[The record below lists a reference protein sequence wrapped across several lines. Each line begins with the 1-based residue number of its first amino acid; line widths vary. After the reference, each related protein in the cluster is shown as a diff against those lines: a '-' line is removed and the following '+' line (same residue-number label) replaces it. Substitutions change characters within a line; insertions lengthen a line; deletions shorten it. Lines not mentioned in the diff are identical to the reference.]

1 MLESSGGEGLGTGEL
16 KDGSGFESEKT
27 SAKWQFRSS
36 HFETVDSAVI
46 EPFSVQLRLAQFFF
60 GESVQVL

>member
-27 SAKWQFRSS
+27 SAKRQF
-36 HFETVDSAVI
+36 EAIDSAVI
-46 EPFSVQLRLAQFFF
+46 EPFN
-60 GESVQVL
+60 QVG

>member
-1 MLESSGGEGLGTGEL
+1 MLESSGGEGLGRREL

-36 HFETVDSAVI
+36 HFEAVDSAVI
-46 EPFSVQLRLAQFFF
+46 EPFESITGMRCRL
-60 GESVQVL
+60 GSKEW